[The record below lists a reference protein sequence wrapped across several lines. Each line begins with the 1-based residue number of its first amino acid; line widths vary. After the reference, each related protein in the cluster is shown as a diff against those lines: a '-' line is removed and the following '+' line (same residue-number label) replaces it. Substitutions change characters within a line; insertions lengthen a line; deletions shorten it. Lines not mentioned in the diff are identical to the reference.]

1 MTARRLALLIAVLA
15 TVIATLAG
23 PHAQTRDPIVILIS
37 FDGWRWDYTD
47 RARVPN
53 LKALAARGVRAKEL
67 IPSFPSLTFPNHYTI
82 VTGLYPGHHGIVS
95 NTMATP
101 SMPRKFSMSSNEVR
115 NAAWWGGEPVW
126 ATAIRQNRR
135 AMSMFWPG
143 SEAAIGGTS
152 PTRWWPFDSSVPNEE
167 RVRRV
172 IEWLS
177 LPEGERPNFVS
188 LYFQEVDHI
197 GHVSGPDS
205 PEVLEA
211 AAHLDAALGQ
221 LVAGID
227 RLGLSDRV
235 TIVVVSDHGMA
246 RHTDD
251 QMVFLDTAID
261 PATVNVIASGEFVQL
276 APPPGREG
284 DLSSIEAIARVV
296 RRLPHVTFYRRDE
309 IPARYHYR
317 DHPHIAPIIGVVDE
331 GWIVTTREQEARRKP
346 DAEARR
352 GTHGYDPALRSM
364 HGLFV
369 AAGPAVRQGL
379 VAEPFENVHVYDF
392 LCALLKL
399 TPATNDGDARATHG
413 FLR

>member
-1 MTARRLALLIAVLA
+1 VTTRRLALLIAALA
-15 TVIATLAG
+15 VIATLAG
-23 PHAQTRDPIVILIS
+23 PRAQSRDPIVILIS

-47 RARVPN
+47 RANAPN
-53 LKALAARGVRAKEL
+53 LRALAARGVRAKEL
-67 IPSFPSLTFPNHYTI
+67 IPSFPSLTFPNHYTL

-115 NAAWWGGEPVW
+115 NAGWYGGEPVW
-126 ATAIRQNRR
+126 LTAIRQNRR

-143 SEAAIGGTS
+143 SEAAIGGIS
-152 PTRWWPFDSSVPNEE
+152 PTRWWPFDGSVPNEE

-172 IEWLS
+172 LDWLS
-177 LPEGERPNFVS
+177 LPEGERPAFLS

-205 PEVLEA
+205 PEVLDA
-211 AAHLDAALGQ
+211 AARLDTALGQ
-221 LVAGID
+221 LVTGID

-246 RHTDD
+246 PHEDD
-251 QMVFLDTAID
+251 QMVFLETAID
-261 PATVNVIASGEFVQL
+261 PATVNVIATGEFVQL
-276 APPPGREG
+276 APLPGRER
-284 DLSSIEAIARVV
+284 DVSSIDAIIRAV
-296 RRLPHVTFYRRDE
+296 RGKLPHVTFYKREE

-317 DHPHIAPIIGVVDE
+317 DHPHIAPIIGVADE
-331 GWIVTTREQEARRKP
+331 GWMVTTREQEARRKP

-352 GTHGYDPALRSM
+352 GAHGYDPALRSM

-399 TPATNDGDARATHG
+399 TPAPNDGDARATNG